1 MLTILDPALA
11 GSFFAPKACAQLVGC
26 GCQFVIGQGVAQC
39 ALYSGPSH
47 ATVAS
52 ANRFS
57 RVAEGKNQPTY
68 VSQRETE
75 VSEI

>member
-1 MLTILDPALA
+1 MTQDLALA
-11 GSFFAPKACAQLVGC
+11 GSFFTSHFLYMAWVRKFG
-26 GCQFVIGQGVAQC
+26 IGQGMAQC
-39 ALYSGPSH
+39 ALYSGPSF

-68 VSQRETE
+68 VSPRETE